1 MEQLDLL
8 DAEGREKHRKELI
21 KAINKSFA
29 LDNSTTRCVVLVWD
43 IETMRLKTWSA
54 NASLYDA
61 GFMLRTGYEIAEHK
75 MLEEGSPDK
84 NFTKELR

>member
-43 IETMRLKTWSA
+43 IETMRLKT
-54 NASLYDA
+54 
-61 GFMLRTGYEIAEHK
+61 
-75 MLEEGSPDK
+75 
-84 NFTKELR
+84 